1 MRFKCFDNSIYSCF
15 IVIWL
20 SQINILFGIPHT
32 NCRNFTH
39 IRFLYTIS
47 QNHYSSLPYLHT
59 ITPIFA
65 HNFSGIC
72 TRLNFPKNPVFA
84 HNYSHIY
91 TQLFPYLH
99 AITPIFA
106 HTNAPQTQYL
116 SHFLFL

>member
-1 MRFKCFDNSIYSCF
+1 MRFKCFDNSICICF
-15 IVIWL
+15 IVICL
-20 SQINILFGIPHT
+20 SQINTFTDILFE
-32 NCRNFTH
+32 NCRKLEYV
-39 IRFLYTIS
+39 RFLYSIS

-59 ITPIFA
+59 ITPIFT

-72 TRLNFPKNPVFA
+72 TQLNFQKNPVFA

-116 SHFLFL
+116 SHFLFP

>member
-20 SQINILFGIPHT
+20 SQINILFGIMHK

-39 IRFLYTIS
+39 IRFLYTFY
-47 QNHYSSLPYLHT
+47 QNHYSPLPNLHT

-65 HNFSGIC
+65 HNFSAFNTQFI
-72 TRLNFPKNPVFA
+72 FWKNPLFA

-106 HTNAPQTQYL
+106 HANPPQTQCL
-116 SHFLFL
+116 SHFLFP